1 MKMAEKFQIE
11 EKNIQEI
18 LSPQLEEIKKNF
30 NGAEQHRKIQRLY
43 KRYAYHPALAVR
55 SVA

>member
-18 LSPQLEEIKKNF
+18 LTPQLEEIKKNF
-30 NGAEQHRKIQRLY
+30 SGA
-43 KRYAYHPALAVR
+43 
-55 SVA
+55 